1 MSPENGSDI
10 QQKIEYVKKSLP
22 KEMANTASKFSPE
35 EFLRR
40 AELYQDL
47 LKSEKTLRDNSQ
59 KLTSITS
66 NYQTPLLEI
75 TRLKDDLS
83 RASLATFNER
93 VTTKFEG
100 WDGNDMNFH
109 ITGRDTITR
118 GELLAR
124 YTRNSK

>member
-10 QQKIEYVKKSLP
+10 QQKVEYVKKSLP
-22 KEMANTASKFSPE
+22 KEMANAASKFSPE

-40 AELYQDL
+40 AELYQEL
-47 LKSEKTLRDNSQ
+47 LKS
-59 KLTSITS
+59 
-66 NYQTPLLEI
+66 
-75 TRLKDDLS
+75 
-83 RASLATFNER
+83 
-93 VTTKFEG
+93 EG

-109 ITGRDTITR
+109 VTGRDTITR